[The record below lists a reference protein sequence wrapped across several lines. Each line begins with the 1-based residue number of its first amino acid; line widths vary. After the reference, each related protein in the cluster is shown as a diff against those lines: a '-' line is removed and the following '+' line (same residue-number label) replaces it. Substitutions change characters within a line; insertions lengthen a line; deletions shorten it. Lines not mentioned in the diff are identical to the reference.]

1 MPAMLAAT
9 VSALQQHTP
18 DRVHDAPACMLAALI
33 DSLTSPERYS
43 LEVRNGELFIVPA
56 LWCGETRSAQGPAS
70 GRRAASDFSG
80 C

>member
-1 MPAMLAAT
+1 VPAMLAAT
-9 VSALQQHTP
+9 GSALQQHTP

-43 LEVRNGELFIVPA
+43 LEVRNGELFIAPA
-56 LWCGETRSAQGPAS
+56 LGCGETWLPQLTAS
-70 GRRAASDFSG
+70 GGRAVTGFSG

>member
-1 MPAMLAAT
+1 
-9 VSALQQHTP
+9 
-18 DRVHDAPACMLAALI
+18 MLAALI

-70 GRRAASDFSG
+70 GRRAASDFCG